1 MLTASYPHRPKN
13 LTTLRLFVPSEM
25 VSEALNAGPW
35 VSWQEKSD
43 HGCRYIGMMIFM
55 MACIGSRWR
64 HIQPAGLTTALVGIH
79 FFQNRKILNHKN
91 VVFTEAK

>member
-43 HGCRYIGMMIFM
+43 HGCRYIGMIDFYD
-55 MACIGSRWR
+55 
-64 HIQPAGLTTALVGIH
+64 GLHWISMEIYTSMH
-79 FFQNRKILNHKN
+79 M
-91 VVFTEAK
+91 

>member
-1 MLTASYPHRPKN
+1 MPITFDLKAETTLEQRRLIASLHQMLTASYPHRPKN

-43 HGCRYIGMMIFM
+43 HGRRYIGMMIFM

-64 HIQPAGLTTALVGIH
+64 YIQV
-79 FFQNRKILNHKN
+79 
-91 VVFTEAK
+91 

>member
-43 HGCRYIGMMIFM
+43 HGIQIY
-55 MACIGSRWR
+55 R
-64 HIQPAGLTTALVGIH
+64 HDDFYDGLHWISMETYTSMH
-79 FFQNRKILNHKN
+79 M
-91 VVFTEAK
+91 